1 MIRMAAGE
9 SQDAVAD
16 FSEAVLQ
23 PTDVKLLHL
32 AWAQLEAGDT
42 AAAKSSLEAGRRRG
56 LENSRL
62 SPEDRERL
70 AKLEAAFGAPS
81 EAAEPQG

>member
-1 MIRMAAGE
+1 
-9 SQDAVAD
+9 
-16 FSEAVLQ
+16 
-23 PTDVKLLHL
+23 
-32 AWAQLEAGDT
+32 LEAGDT

-56 LENSRL
+56 LANSRL

-70 AKLEAAFGAPS
+70 AKLEAAFGGPS

>member
-1 MIRMAAGE
+1 MAAGE

-56 LENSRL
+56 LANSRL

-70 AKLEAAFGAPS
+70 AKLEAAFGGPS